1 MRIAVAGLHTE
12 CSTYTSV
19 EQTKENFD
27 IMLGDQLLKHDLFA
41 FLDHEGVD
49 IAPLF
54 YARATPGGPVAAKAY
69 DGFKTQTLAALD
81 AALDEGPVDG
91 VYLAMH
97 GAVHVTGMDDAEGDF
112 IAAIR
117 ERVGDEVIISASYD
131 LHGNVTQKVID
142 QLDIFTAFRHAPH
155 IDTYETFERAF
166 LYLVDALKTGKRP
179 KLCWAPIPVLLPGEK
194 TSTVDE
200 PAKSLYAQL
209 WDIDKRKGVLDASLM
224 VGYVWA
230 DVTRGTAAAVVC
242 GYDEAAM
249 QQAAEDIAQ
258 SYFDARDKF
267 AFGVPA
273 APLGETLDAASKI
286 DTDPIVI
293 CDSGDNPGGGGVG
306 DRVDVLKEAISREMK
321 DLLVIGICA
330 PKAVAKLF
338 DAGLNKK
345 VALQLGA
352 ELDTLNSP
360 IIEGAATVLRLA
372 ELANGQRLALVEV
385 GGVRAVLSE
394 KRQMFHDPDDVAPLG
409 LDVAEE
415 KMIAIKC
422 GYISAEMTK
431 FANPNL
437 MALTDGAVNQD
448 IERLSNHHRPS
459 PCYPFQKDFAFTAK
473 ARMAK

>member
-12 CSTYTSV
+12 CSTYTSL
-19 EQTKENFD
+19 EQETENFNVMVGEQ
-27 IMLGDQLLKHDLFA
+27 ILKHELLK
-41 FLDHEGVD
+41 FLDHDGVE
-49 IAPLF
+49 IAPLL
-54 YARATPGGPVAAKAY
+54 YARATPGGPVSASTYEKFKAK
-69 DGFKTQTLAALD
+69 TLAALD
-81 AALDEGPVDG
+81 AALAEGPIDG

-97 GAVHVTGMDDAEGDF
+97 GAVHVTGMEDAEGDF

-117 ERVGDEVIISASYD
+117 QRVGDEVIISSSYD
-131 LHGNVTQKVID
+131 LHGNVTQKVIN

-209 WDIDKRKGVLDASLM
+209 WDIDKRKGILDASLM

-230 DVTRGTAAAVVC
+230 DVARGTAAAVVC

-249 QQAAEDIAQ
+249 KQAAEEIAQ
-258 SYFDARDKF
+258 SYYDARDQF

-273 APLGETLDAASKI
+273 APLAETLDAASKI
-286 DTDPIVI
+286 ETGPIVI

-306 DRVDVLKEAISREMK
+306 DRVDVLKEAISRELK
-321 DLLVIGICA
+321 ELLVIGICA
-330 PKAVAKLF
+330 PKAVAQIF
-338 DAGLNKK
+338 EAGLEKK

-352 ELDTLNSP
+352 ELDQLNSP
-360 IIEGAATVLRLA
+360 VIEGAATVLRLA
-372 ELANGQRLALVEV
+372 EQANGQRLALVEI

-431 FANPNL
+431 VANPNL

-448 IERLSNHHRPS
+448 IERLSNHNRPS
-459 PCYPFQKDFAFTAK
+459 PCYPFQKDFAYTAK
-473 ARMAK
+473 ARTAE

>member
-19 EQTKENFD
+19 EQTKENFN
-27 IMLGDQLLKHDLFA
+27 IMLGADVLKHELFK

-54 YARATPGGPVAAKAY
+54 YARATPGGPVAAKTY
-69 DGFKTQTLAALD
+69 DEFKAQTLAALD
-81 AALDEGPVDG
+81 AALAEGPLDG

-97 GAVHVTGMDDAEGDF
+97 GAVHVTGMEDAEGDF
-112 IAAIR
+112 LEAIR
-117 ERVGDEVIISASYD
+117 QRVGDEVIISSSYD

-179 KLCWAPIPVLLPGEK
+179 KVCWAPIPVLLPGEK

-230 DVTRGTAAAVVC
+230 DVARGTAAAVVC
-242 GYDEAAM
+242 GYDDAAIKK
-249 QQAAEDIAQ
+249 AAEDIAQ
-258 SYFDARDKF
+258 SYFDAREDF

-273 APLGETLDAASKI
+273 APLAETLDAASKI
-286 DTDPIVI
+286 ETGPIVI

-306 DRVDVLKEAISREMK
+306 DRVDVLKEAISRELK

-330 PKAVAKLF
+330 PKAVAKAFEADL
-338 DAGLNKK
+338 DAK
-345 VALQLGA
+345 VHMSIGA

-360 IIEGAATVLRLA
+360 TIEGDATILRRA
-372 ELANGQRLALVEV
+372 ELANGQRLALVEI
-385 GGVRAVLSE
+385 GGVRAVLNE
-394 KRQMFHDPDDVAPLG
+394 KRQTFHEPSDVAALG

-422 GYISAEMTK
+422 GYISADMSK
-431 FANPNL
+431 IANPNL

-448 IERLSNHHRPS
+448 IERLVNKHRQS
-459 PCYPFQKDFAFTAK
+459 PTFPFQKDFSYTPK
-473 ARMAK
+473 AIMSE